1 MKVIVY
7 TSNTGHTAEYSKIL
21 GAKIGLP
28 VYTLNEAKKKIQKGT
43 EIIYLGWLFANNIKG
58 YKKATK
64 KYKISAICAV
74 GLCDTGTAVSE
85 VRKANSISEETP
97 LFTMQGG
104 MDKTKLRG
112 INKFMINMLT
122 KGLSSRKER
131 TEKDERMLE
140 LLTHDKNYVSEE
152 NITTFMKWFNDRQYK
167 SSNSNLSS

>member
-1 MKVIVY
+1 MKAIVY
-7 TSNTGHTAEYSKIL
+7 TSNTGHTAAYSKIL

-28 VYTLNEAKKKIQKGT
+28 VYALNEAAKKLQKGT

-74 GLCDTGTAVSE
+74 GLCDTGTAVAE

-131 TEKDERMLE
+131 TENDERMLE

-152 NITTFMKWFNDRQYK
+152 NIIAFVKWFNEQTI
-167 SSNSNLSS
+167 

>member
-7 TSNTGHTAEYSKIL
+7 TSNTGHTAAYSKML

-28 VYTLNEAKKKIQKGT
+28 VYSLNEAAKKLQKGT

-74 GLCDTGTAVSE
+74 GLCDTGTAVAE

-104 MDKTKLRG
+104 MDKTELRG

-122 KGLSSRKER
+122 KGLSSKKER
-131 TEKDERMLE
+131 TENDERMLE

-152 NITTFMKWFNDRQYK
+152 NITAFMKWFNEQTI
-167 SSNSNLSS
+167 

>member
-7 TSNTGHTAEYSKIL
+7 TSNTGHTAAYSKIL

-28 VYTLNEAKKKIQKGT
+28 VYALNEAAKKLQKGT

-64 KYKISAICAV
+64 KYKVSAICAV
-74 GLCDTGTAVSE
+74 GLCDTGTAVAE

-131 TEKDERMLE
+131 TENDERMLE

-152 NITTFMKWFNDRQYK
+152 NITAFMKWFNEQTI
-167 SSNSNLSS
+167 

>member
-7 TSNTGHTAEYSKIL
+7 TSNTGHTADYSKIL

-28 VYTLNEAKKKIQKGT
+28 VYTLSEATKKLQKGT

-74 GLCDTGTAVSE
+74 GLCDTGTAVAE

-97 LFTMQGG
+97 LFTLQGG
-104 MDKTKLRG
+104 LDKTKLRG

-122 KGLSSRKER
+122 KGLSSIKER
-131 TEKDERMLE
+131 TENDERMLE

-152 NITTFMKWFNDRQYK
+152 NITAFMKWFNEQTI
-167 SSNSNLSS
+167 

>member
-7 TSNTGHTAEYSKIL
+7 TSNTGHTAAYSKML

-28 VYTLNEAKKKIQKGT
+28 VYALNEAAKKLQKGT

-74 GLCDTGTAVSE
+74 GLCDTGTAVAE

-122 KGLSSRKER
+122 KGLSSKKER
-131 TEKDERMLE
+131 TENDERMLE

-152 NITTFMKWFNDRQYK
+152 NITAFMKWFNKQTI
-167 SSNSNLSS
+167 

>member
-7 TSNTGHTAEYSKIL
+7 TSNTGHTAEYSKML

-28 VYTLNEAKKKIQKGT
+28 VYSLNEATKKLQKGT

-74 GLCDTGTAVSE
+74 GLCDTGTAVAE

-131 TEKDERMLE
+131 TENDERMLE

-152 NITTFMKWFNDRQYK
+152 NITAFMKWFNEQTI
-167 SSNSNLSS
+167 

>member
-7 TSNTGHTAEYSKIL
+7 TSNTGHTAEYSKML

-28 VYTLNEAKKKIQKGT
+28 VYSLNEATKKLQKGT

-74 GLCDTGTAVSE
+74 GLCDTGTAVAE

-122 KGLSSRKER
+122 KGLSSKKER
-131 TEKDERMLE
+131 TENDERMLE

-152 NITTFMKWFNDRQYK
+152 NITAFMKWFNEQTK
-167 SSNSNLSS
+167 

>member
-7 TSNTGHTAEYSKIL
+7 TSNTGHTAAYSKML

-28 VYTLNEAKKKIQKGT
+28 VYALNEAAKKLQKGT

-74 GLCDTGTAVSE
+74 GLCDTGTAVEE

-131 TEKDERMLE
+131 TENDERMLE

-152 NITTFMKWFNDRQYK
+152 NITAFMKWFNEQTI
-167 SSNSNLSS
+167 

>member
-7 TSNTGHTAEYSKIL
+7 TSNTGHTAEYSKML

-28 VYTLNEAKKKIQKGT
+28 VYALSEAAKKLQKGT

-64 KYKISAICAV
+64 KYKVSAICAV
-74 GLCDTGTAVSE
+74 GLCDTGTAVAE

-122 KGLSSRKER
+122 KGLSSRKKR
-131 TEKDERMLE
+131 TENDERMLE

-152 NITTFMKWFNDRQYK
+152 NITAFMKWFNEQTI
-167 SSNSNLSS
+167 

>member
-7 TSNTGHTAEYSKIL
+7 TSNTGHTAEYSKML

-28 VYTLNEAKKKIQKGT
+28 VYALNEAAKKLQKGT
-43 EIIYLGWLFANNIKG
+43 EIIYLGWLFANSIKG

-64 KYKISAICAV
+64 KYKVSAICAV
-74 GLCDTGTAVSE
+74 GLCDTGTAVAE

-122 KGLSSRKER
+122 KGLSSKKER
-131 TEKDERMLE
+131 TENDERMLE

-152 NITTFMKWFNDRQYK
+152 NITAFMKWFNEQTI
-167 SSNSNLSS
+167 

>member
-7 TSNTGHTAEYSKIL
+7 TSNTGHTAAYSKIL

-28 VYTLNEAKKKIQKGT
+28 VYALNEAAKKLQKGT

-74 GLCDTGTAVSE
+74 GLCDTGTAVAE

-122 KGLSSRKER
+122 KVLSSKKER
-131 TEKDERMLE
+131 TENDERMLE

-152 NITTFMKWFNDRQYK
+152 NITAFMKWYENTR
-167 SSNSNLSS
+167 

>member
-7 TSNTGHTAEYSKIL
+7 TSNTGHTAEYSKML

-28 VYTLNEAKKKIQKGT
+28 VYALNEAAKKLQKGT

-74 GLCDTGTAVSE
+74 GLCDTGTAVAE

-131 TEKDERMLE
+131 TENDERMLE
-140 LLTHDKNYVSEE
+140 LLTHNKNYVSEE
-152 NITTFMKWFNDRQYK
+152 NITAFMKWFNEQTI
-167 SSNSNLSS
+167 

>member
-7 TSNTGHTAEYSKIL
+7 TSNTGHTAAYSKIL

-28 VYTLNEAKKKIQKGT
+28 VYALNEAAKKLQKGT

-58 YKKATK
+58 YKKAIK

-74 GLCDTGTAVSE
+74 GLCDTGTAVAE

-131 TEKDERMLE
+131 TENDERMLE

-152 NITTFMKWFNDRQYK
+152 NITAFMKWFNEQTI
-167 SSNSNLSS
+167 

>member
-7 TSNTGHTAEYSKIL
+7 TSNTGHTAEYSKML

-28 VYTLNEAKKKIQKGT
+28 VYSLNEATKKLQKGT

-74 GLCDTGTAVSE
+74 GLCDTGTAVAE

-122 KGLSSRKER
+122 KGLSSKKER
-131 TEKDERMLE
+131 NENDERMLE

-152 NITTFMKWFNDRQYK
+152 NITAFMKWFNEQTK
-167 SSNSNLSS
+167 

>member
-1 MKVIVY
+1 MKAIVY
-7 TSNTGHTAEYSKIL
+7 TSNTGHTAAYSKIL

-28 VYTLNEAKKKIQKGT
+28 VYALNEAAKKLQKGT

-64 KYKISAICAV
+64 KYKVSAICAV
-74 GLCDTGTAVSE
+74 GLCDTGTAVAE

-97 LFTMQGG
+97 LFTIQGG

-122 KGLSSRKER
+122 KVLSSRKKR
-131 TEKDERMLE
+131 TENDERMLE

-152 NITTFMKWFNDRQYK
+152 NITAFMKWFNEQTI
-167 SSNSNLSS
+167 

>member
-74 GLCDTGTAVSE
+74 GLCDTGTAVAE

-122 KGLSSRKER
+122 KGLSSKKER
-131 TEKDERMLE
+131 TENDERMLE

-152 NITTFMKWFNDRQYK
+152 NITTFMKWFNEQTI
-167 SSNSNLSS
+167 

>member
-7 TSNTGHTAEYSKIL
+7 TSNTGHTAEYSKML

-28 VYTLNEAKKKIQKGT
+28 VYTLNEAKKKVQKGT

-74 GLCDTGTAVSE
+74 GLCDTGTAVAE

-131 TEKDERMLE
+131 TENDERMLE

-152 NITTFMKWFNDRQYK
+152 NITAFMKWFNEQTK
-167 SSNSNLSS
+167 

>member
-1 MKVIVY
+1 MQAIVY
-7 TSNTGHTAEYSKIL
+7 TSNTGHTAAYSKML

-28 VYTLNEAKKKIQKGT
+28 VYALNEAAKKLQKGT

-74 GLCDTGTAVSE
+74 GLCDTGTAVAE

-122 KGLSSRKER
+122 KGLSSKKER
-131 TEKDERMLE
+131 TENDERMLE

-152 NITTFMKWFNDRQYK
+152 NITAFMKWYENTR
-167 SSNSNLSS
+167 

>member
-1 MKVIVY
+1 MKAIVY
-7 TSNTGHTAEYSKIL
+7 TSNTGHTAEYSKML

-28 VYTLNEAKKKIQKGT
+28 VYALNEAAKKLQKGT

-64 KYKISAICAV
+64 KYKVSAICAV
-74 GLCDTGTAVSE
+74 GLCDTGTAVAE

-122 KGLSSRKER
+122 KGLSSKKER
-131 TEKDERMLE
+131 TENDERMLE

-152 NITTFMKWFNDRQYK
+152 NITAFMKWFNEQTK
-167 SSNSNLSS
+167 

>member
-7 TSNTGHTAEYSKIL
+7 TSNTGHTAAYSKML

-28 VYTLNEAKKKIQKGT
+28 VYALNEAAKKLQKGT

-74 GLCDTGTAVSE
+74 GLCDTGTAVAE
-85 VRKANSISEETP
+85 VRKANSISDETP

-131 TEKDERMLE
+131 TENDERMLE

-152 NITTFMKWFNDRQYK
+152 NITAFMKWFNEQTI
-167 SSNSNLSS
+167 

>member
-1 MKVIVY
+1 MKAIVY
-7 TSNTGHTAEYSKIL
+7 TSNTGHTAEYSKML

-28 VYTLNEAKKKIQKGT
+28 VYALNEAAKKLQKGT

-64 KYKISAICAV
+64 KYKVSAICAV
-74 GLCDTGTAVSE
+74 GLCDTGTAVAE

-122 KGLSSRKER
+122 KGLSARKER
-131 TEKDERMLE
+131 TKNDERMLE

-152 NITTFMKWFNDRQYK
+152 NITAFMKWFNEQTI
-167 SSNSNLSS
+167 

>member
-7 TSNTGHTAEYSKIL
+7 TSNTGHTAEYSKML

-28 VYTLNEAKKKIQKGT
+28 VYSLNEATKKLQKGT

-74 GLCDTGTAVSE
+74 GLCDTGTAVAE

-122 KGLSSRKER
+122 KGLSARKER
-131 TEKDERMLE
+131 TKNDERMLE

-152 NITTFMKWFNDRQYK
+152 NITAFMKWFNEQTI
-167 SSNSNLSS
+167 

>member
-7 TSNTGHTAEYSKIL
+7 TSNTGHTAAYSKML

-28 VYTLNEAKKKIQKGT
+28 VYSLNEAAKKLQKGT

-74 GLCDTGTAVSE
+74 GLCDTGTAVAE

-131 TEKDERMLE
+131 TENDERMLE

-152 NITTFMKWFNDRQYK
+152 NITAFMKWFNEQTI
-167 SSNSNLSS
+167 

>member
-7 TSNTGHTAEYSKIL
+7 TSNTGHTAAYSKML

-28 VYTLNEAKKKIQKGT
+28 VYALNEAAKKLQKGT

-74 GLCDTGTAVSE
+74 GLCDTGTAVAE

-131 TEKDERMLE
+131 TENDERMLE

-152 NITTFMKWFNDRQYK
+152 NITSFMKWFNEQTK
-167 SSNSNLSS
+167 

>member
-7 TSNTGHTAEYSKIL
+7 TSNTGHTAAYSKIL

-28 VYTLNEAKKKIQKGT
+28 VYALNEAAKKLQKGT

-74 GLCDTGTAVSE
+74 GLCDTGTAVAE

-131 TEKDERMLE
+131 TENDERMLE

-152 NITTFMKWFNDRQYK
+152 NITAFMKWFNEQTI
-167 SSNSNLSS
+167 

>member
-7 TSNTGHTAEYSKIL
+7 TSNTGHTAAYSKML

-28 VYTLNEAKKKIQKGT
+28 VYALNEAAKKLQKGT

-74 GLCDTGTAVSE
+74 GLCDTGTAVAE

-131 TEKDERMLE
+131 TENDERMLE

-152 NITTFMKWFNDRQYK
+152 NITAFMKWFNEQTK
-167 SSNSNLSS
+167 

>member
-7 TSNTGHTAEYSKIL
+7 TSNTGHTAAYSKML

-28 VYTLNEAKKKIQKGT
+28 VYSLNEAAKKLQKGT

-74 GLCDTGTAVSE
+74 GLCDTGTAVAE

-122 KGLSSRKER
+122 KGLSSKKER
-131 TEKDERMLE
+131 TENDERMLE

-152 NITTFMKWFNDRQYK
+152 NITAFMKWFNEQTI
-167 SSNSNLSS
+167 

>member
-7 TSNTGHTAEYSKIL
+7 TSNTGHTAEYSKML

-28 VYTLNEAKKKIQKGT
+28 VYALNEAAKKLQKGT

-74 GLCDTGTAVSE
+74 GLCDTGTAVAE

-122 KGLSSRKER
+122 KGLSSKKER
-131 TEKDERMLE
+131 TENDERMLE

-152 NITTFMKWFNDRQYK
+152 NITAFMKWFTEQTI
-167 SSNSNLSS
+167 

>member
-1 MKVIVY
+1 MKAIVY
-7 TSNTGHTAEYSKIL
+7 TSNTGHTAAYSKML

-28 VYTLNEAKKKIQKGT
+28 VYALNEAAKKLQKGT

-74 GLCDTGTAVSE
+74 GLCDTGTAVAE

-131 TEKDERMLE
+131 TENDERMLE

-152 NITTFMKWFNDRQYK
+152 NITTFMKWFNEQTI
-167 SSNSNLSS
+167 

>member
-1 MKVIVY
+1 MKAIVY
-7 TSNTGHTAEYSKIL
+7 TSNTGHTASYSKIL

-28 VYTLNEAKKKIQKGT
+28 VYALNEAAKKLQKGT

-74 GLCDTGTAVSE
+74 GLCDTGTAVAE

-131 TEKDERMLE
+131 TENDERMLE

-152 NITTFMKWFNDRQYK
+152 NIIAFMKWFNEQTI
-167 SSNSNLSS
+167 

>member
-7 TSNTGHTAEYSKIL
+7 TSNTGHTAAYSKML

-28 VYTLNEAKKKIQKGT
+28 VYALNEAAKKLQKGT
-43 EIIYLGWLFANNIKG
+43 EIIYLGWLFANHIKG

-74 GLCDTGTAVSE
+74 GLCDTGTAVAE

-131 TEKDERMLE
+131 TENDERMLE

-152 NITTFMKWFNDRQYK
+152 NITAFMKWFNEQTI
-167 SSNSNLSS
+167 